1 MKEWKVE
8 VIEDGEDFI
17 IEFPD
22 EVLEGL
28 GVGPGDTIIWEV
40 NGDQVTIRKAPNET
54 SSTE

>member
-8 VIEDGEDFI
+8 VIEDGDDFI

-40 NGDQVTIRKAPNET
+40 NGDQVTIRKAPNEN
-54 SSTE
+54 SSSQ